1 MFCFSGGAG
10 DREKMPVNHEAF
22 LLMANSQNE
31 MEDWV
36 KAIRRVIWAP
46 FGGGIANSSHA
57 HKLKHLPQGKTYSCD
72 IRIRVTL

>member
-1 MFCFSGGAG
+1 
-10 DREKMPVNHEAF
+10 
-22 LLMANSQNE
+22 MANSQNE

-72 IRIRVTL
+72 TRIHVTL

>member
-57 HKLKHLPQGKTYSCD
+57 HKLKHLPQGKTF
-72 IRIRVTL
+72 L